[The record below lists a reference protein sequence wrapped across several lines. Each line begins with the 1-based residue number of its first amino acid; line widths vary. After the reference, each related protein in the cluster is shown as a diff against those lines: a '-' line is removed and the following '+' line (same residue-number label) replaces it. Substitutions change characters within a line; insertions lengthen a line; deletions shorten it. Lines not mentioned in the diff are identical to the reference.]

1 MKNNCPNNKTIKE
14 EINYNRINSLV
25 YKQKL

>member
-1 MKNNCPNNKTIKE
+1 MKNNCLNNKTIKE